1 MEGVRGWYDI
11 GVRRKLPPLEKN
23 VWMDFFIWRKGNV
36 LFSYFDF
43 RVFDES
49 TNYEIYD
56 IIIDITEYGSYAFD
70 CFSKIFAQLAITC
83 SKLTIETLEQGR
95 KYVQS

>member
-1 MEGVRGWYDI
+1 
-11 GVRRKLPPLEKN
+11 
-23 VWMDFFIWRKGNV
+23 MDFFIWRKGNV

-43 RVFDES
+43 HVFDES

-70 CFSKIFAQLAITC
+70 CFSKIFVQLAITC

>member
-1 MEGVRGWYDI
+1 MTQACVESYLRWKKMYEWI
-11 GVRRKLPPLEKN
+11 FLFEEK
-23 VWMDFFIWRKGNV
+23 VMFCSRILIF
-36 LFSYFDF
+36 
-43 RVFDES
+43 VFLMNPQTMKS
-49 TNYEIYD
+49 MTSSQ
-56 IIIDITEYGSYAFD
+56 TEYGSYAFD